1 MQAMQIVMW
10 QIDYQFF
17 SSLFINVNEEE
28 EDEVT

>member
-17 SSLFINVNEEE
+17 SSLFINLNEE